1 MNVYI
6 TEQGSVLSK
15 EQGKLLITKG
25 IQTLSEIPLK
35 KIEKINIMGNIGL
48 TTPIINYF
56 LENNI
61 EVVFMTQA
69 GKYRGKLIKD
79 EYRNVLLRLK
89 QYEKSKDNEFQ
100 LKVSKWIV
108 KGKLRNYY
116 EFISKKSK
124 YLLKGEI
131 GQEISALRVTI
142 EKADKAETIDKVRGY
157 EGIGSRYYFD
167 VFRKL
172 MKNSNFKFEKRV
184 AHPPTDPVNSMLS
197 FGYTLLYNEIA
208 AAMNIVGLDPYLGNL
223 HTIEVSKKSLLFD
236 MVEEWRNIIVDD
248 LVLKIINRNE
258 IKNEDFEIDEED
270 KIVRFKQGIM
280 RNFIAKYETNINQKM
295 RYHLD
300 NEENYIRTIFEK
312 QMRHYARV
320 VLGEEDEYM
329 PFKISQD

>member
-1 MNVYI
+1 M
-6 TEQGSVLSK
+6 
-15 EQGKLLITKG
+15 
-25 IQTLSEIPLK
+25 
-35 KIEKINIMGNIGL
+35 
-48 TTPIINYF
+48 
-56 LENNI
+56 
-61 EVVFMTQA
+61 
-69 GKYRGKLIKD
+69 
-79 EYRNVLLRLK
+79 
-89 QYEKSKDNEFQ
+89 
-100 LKVSKWIV
+100 
-108 KGKLRNYY
+108 RNYY
-116 EFISKKSK
+116 EFISKISK